1 MSKKL
6 IAVAAAA
13 ALALTGLVGIAP
25 ATASVSVAYTSG
37 NDVNADSKMYA
48 TAALATAGSAAID
61 VPSNNVLEYTNT
73 ANRDSL
79 LKVVVTAA
87 SGDAVEATASAG
99 KIVTG
104 VLDSADDEQDSK
116 AGASTYSK
124 AATGNVT
131 FYVFTTS
138 SAVQSLTI
146 KVNGNT
152 SVKYFKADAGPA
164 YNIKSVTVPD
174 SVIVGVTPSSDNL
187 KIAIT
192 DVFGNNV
199 SGATVTASVLGGGGA
214 IEGSTT
220 ANPDYDSDDKVYEAK
235 LSATTSGAFALS
247 VTISATDVDG
257 LPDAVDSYFKTINSS
272 DAAASITALTAQVAA
287 LQAQLEASRPKAT
300 SVTKK
305 RFNTLARKWNAANPG
320 SRVALKK

>member
-25 ATASVSVAYTSG
+25 ATASVSAAYTSG
-37 NDVNADSKMYA
+37 NDVDASGKMYA

-73 ANRDSL
+73 AARDSL

-116 AGASTYSK
+116 DGTSSYSK

-152 SVKYFKADAGPA
+152 SVKYFKAAAGPA

-199 SGATVTASVLGGGGA
+199 SGATVTATVLGGGGA
-214 IEGSTT
+214 IDD

-235 LSATTSGAFALS
+235 VSATTSGAFALS

-257 LPDAVDSYFKTINSS
+257 LPDAVTSYFKTINSS
-272 DAAASITALTAQVAA
+272 DAAASIAALTAQVAA
-287 LQAQLEASRPKAT
+287 LQAQLEASRPIAL

-305 RFNTLARKWNAANPG
+305 QYNTLVRKWNAANPG
-320 SRVALKK
+320 NKVALKK

>member
-6 IAVAAAA
+6 IAVASAA

-37 NDVNADSKMYA
+37 NDVDANSKMYA

-73 ANRDSL
+73 ADRDSL
-79 LKVVVTAA
+79 LKVVVTAS

-99 KIVTG
+99 KIVEDE
-104 VLDSADDEQDSK
+104 LDSADDEQDSK

-124 AATGNVT
+124 SATGNVT

-138 SAVQSLTI
+138 TAVQTLTI

-152 SVKYFKADAGPA
+152 SVKYFKAAAGPA

-174 SVIVGVTPSSDNL
+174 SVIEGATPSSDNL

-199 SGATVTASVLGGGGA
+199 SGATVNAAVLGGGGA
-214 IEGSTT
+214 VDDAT
-220 ANPDYDSDDKVYEAK
+220 PDYDSDAKVYEAK
-235 LSATTSGAFALS
+235 VSATASGSFALS
-247 VTISATDVDG
+247 VTITAEDVDG
-257 LPDAVDSYFKTINSS
+257 LPDAVDSFFKTINSS

-287 LQAQLEASRPKAT
+287 LTAQLAESRPIAT

-305 RFNTLARKWNAANPG
+305 KFNTLARKWNAANPG
-320 SRVALKK
+320 NKVALKK